1 MKRIAVSAGVVV
13 ALLAVAVLAVGGA
26 GATAQTDNASETDG
40 PFGAEISSFMQASS
54 AEAEGEVDDGM
65 FSAALARTNDT
76 EERRALIERR
86 QERLQQRQ
94 TRLEEH
100 RSRMTAEDGPDV
112 RDRALAAHV
121 VVGAAQ
127 LERSVNG
134 TQRAAEASG
143 VNNTEAL
150 EEIRANARDL
160 RGPEVAEL
168 ARNISGARSSPANPG
183 PPIEIP
189 GGGQAGEG
197 PMDANRTNSRAPGDV
212 APRDDGNG
220 SDGTDGGGG
229 DGTTAERSG
238 EAGTPDDDEERG
250 NAAGS

>member
-1 MKRIAVSAGVVV
+1 MKRIAVRTGVVV

-26 GATAQTDNASETDG
+26 GATAQTDNASETD

-65 FSAALARTNDT
+65 FGAAMARTDDA

-94 TRLEEH
+94 ARLEER
-100 RSRMTAEDGPDV
+100 RSHITAEDGPDV

-121 VVGAAQ
+121 TVGAAQ

-134 TQRAAEASG
+134 TERAAEAAG
-143 VNNTEAL
+143 MNTETL
-150 EEIRANARDL
+150 EAIRTNARDL

-168 ARNISGARSSPANPG
+168 ARNMNGGPSSPANPG
-183 PPIEIP
+183 PPIEVP
-189 GGGQAGEG
+189 GGNHAGEG
-197 PMDANRTNSRAPGDV
+197 QADANRSNAQAPADV

-220 SDGTDGGGG
+220 SDGTDGGSG
-229 DGTTAERSG
+229 DGTAGEQSG
-238 EAGTPDDDEERG
+238 DPGPPEDDGERG